1 MIGKMK
7 LIAVLTA
14 ALLAGSCAGGPPAT
28 DSPPSPQPPEG
39 PPDGSAG
46 GPQGQFV
53 VSEEVYSRTFEE
65 IGELI
70 ENLSRIIRSAD
81 YDSWLSHLS
90 EEYIR
95 TTSDPAYLREQSEKP
110 LLRQADIR
118 LHDLRDYFVYVVVP
132 SRTQATLDEIEFL
145 DENHVKAIAL
155 LRGKRVILYL
165 LERQQGQWKI
175 GVW

>member
-1 MIGKMK
+1 MK

-14 ALLAGSCAGGPPAT
+14 ALLAGSCAGGPPASEAPS
-28 DSPPSPQPPEG
+28 SPPPPEG
-39 PPDGSAG
+39 PPE
-46 GPQGQFV
+46 GPVSGAQGEFA

-70 ENLSRIIRSAD
+70 DQLNGIIRSAD
-81 YDSWLSHLS
+81 YERWLSHLS

-118 LHDLRDYFVYVVVP
+118 LRDLHDYFVYVVVP
-132 SRTQATLDEIEFL
+132 SRTQATLDEIEFV

-155 LRGKRVILYL
+155 RRGQRVILYL
-165 LERQQGQWKI
+165 LERDGGEWKI

>member
-1 MIGKMK
+1 MK

-14 ALLAGSCAGGPPAT
+14 ALLAGSCAGGPPAS
-28 DSPPSPQPPEG
+28 DSPPAPPPPEEPPEG
-39 PPDGSAG
+39 STGGS
-46 GPQGQFV
+46 QGEFV
-53 VSEEVYSRTFEE
+53 VSEEVYSRTFEQV
-65 IGELI
+65 GQLI
-70 ENLSRIIRSAD
+70 ENLNNIIRNAD

-118 LHDLRDYFVYVVVP
+118 LHDLHDYFVYVVVP

-155 LRGKRVILYL
+155 LRGQRVILYL
-165 LERQQGQWKI
+165 LELDGGEWKI